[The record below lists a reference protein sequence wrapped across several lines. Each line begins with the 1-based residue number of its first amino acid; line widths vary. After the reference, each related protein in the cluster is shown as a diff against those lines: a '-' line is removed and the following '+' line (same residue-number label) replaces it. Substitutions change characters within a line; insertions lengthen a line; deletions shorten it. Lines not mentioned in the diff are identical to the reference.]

1 MIAAGIIA
9 FREGLEAALIIGIVL
24 GYLSKIGRNDKKRLA
39 WAGVAAAV
47 ILSLVIALAIQ
58 AVGAELDGPAE
69 PVFEGLTMFVA
80 VIMLT
85 WMIVWMRWQARSLK
99 SNLEYELQSA
109 LSNGQGRALF
119 LATFVAVFREG
130 IETALFLS
138 AAAFATDGFDTLVG
152 GIVGLVIAALVGYLL
167 YGATVRLNLRT
178 FFNVT
183 SVLLLVF
190 AAGMFA
196 RGIGEF
202 QEVGLLPV
210 ISEHVYDLSALVSAD
225 TTLGQVLE
233 ALVGYN
239 PSPSL
244 LQVIG
249 YWAYWGLALFGV
261 PWLVNRRIEQA
272 DVPIQQAAA
281 KL

>member
-1 MIAAGIIA
+1 MIAAGLIA

-24 GYLSKIGRNDKKRLA
+24 GYLSKIGQESKKRAA

-47 ILSLVIALAIQ
+47 ILSIIFALAIQ
-58 AVGAELDGPAE
+58 AVGAELKGPAE
-69 PVFEGLTMFVA
+69 PIFEGLTMFIA

-85 WMIVWMRWQARSLK
+85 WMIVWMRRQARSLK
-99 SNLEYELQSA
+99 STLEHELQSA
-109 LSNGQGRALF
+109 LSSGQSRALF

-130 IETALFLS
+130 LETALFLS

-167 YGATVRLNLRT
+167 YGATLRLNLRT

-183 SVLLLVF
+183 SVLLLIF
-190 AAGMFA
+190 AAGMFS
-196 RGIGEF
+196 RGMGEF

-210 ISEHVYDLSALVSAD
+210 ISEHVYDLSAIVSGDA
-225 TTLGQVLE
+225 TLGQLLQ
-233 ALVGYN
+233 ALVGYI

-249 YWAYWGLALFGV
+249 YWAYWGLALFGI
-261 PWLVNRRIEQA
+261 PWFVNRRIERA
-272 DVPIQQAAA
+272 ETPIREVTA
-281 KL
+281 KV

>member
-1 MIAAGIIA
+1 MIAAGLIA

-24 GYLSKIGRNDKKRLA
+24 GYLSKIGQNGKKRLA
-39 WAGVAAAV
+39 WAGVAVAV
-47 ILSLVIALAIQ
+47 ILSFAIALVIQ
-58 AVGAELDGPAE
+58 AVGAELEPPAE
-69 PVFEGLTMFVA
+69 PIFEGLTMFVA

-85 WMIVWMRWQARSLK
+85 WMIVWMRRQARGLK
-99 SNLEYELQSA
+99 SSLEHNLQTA
-109 LSNGQGRALF
+109 LSSGQNRALF

-138 AAAFATDGFDTLVG
+138 AAAFASDGLDTLTG
-152 GIVGLVIAALVGYLL
+152 AIAGLVIAALVGYLL

-202 QEVGLLPV
+202 QEVSLLPV
-210 ISEHVYDLSALVSAD
+210 ISERVYDLSALVPAD
-225 TTLGQVLE
+225 STFGQLLE
-233 ALVGYN
+233 AIIGYN

-249 YWAYWGLALFGV
+249 YGGYWLLALFGV
-261 PWLVNRRIEQA
+261 PWFVNRRIGRTQVA
-272 DVPIQQAAA
+272 VQQAAA
-281 KL
+281 KV

>member
-1 MIAAGIIA
+1 MIAAGLIA

-24 GYLSKIGRNDKKRLA
+24 GYLNKIGQGAKKRAA
-39 WAGVAAAV
+39 WMGVAAAV
-47 ILSLVIALAIQ
+47 ILSFIIAVAIQ
-58 AVGAELDGPAE
+58 AVGAELKAPAE
-69 PVFEGLTMFVA
+69 PIFEGLTMFVA

-85 WMIVWMRWQARSLK
+85 WMIVWMRRQARSLK
-99 SNLEYELQSA
+99 SNLEHELQAA
-109 LSNGQGRALF
+109 LSSGEGRAIF
-119 LATFVAVFREG
+119 LVTFIAVFREG

-138 AAAFATDGFDTLVG
+138 AAAFASDGFDTLVG
-152 GIVGLVIAALVGYLL
+152 GIIGLVVAALVGYLI
-167 YGATVRLNLRT
+167 YGATLRLNLRT

-183 SVLLLVF
+183 SVLLLIF

-202 QEVGLLPV
+202 QEVGLLPM
-210 ISEHVYDLSALVSAD
+210 ISEHIYNLSALIPPDSI
-225 TTLGQVLE
+225 LGQLLE

-249 YWAYWGLALFGV
+249 YWAYWGLALFGI
-261 PWLVNRRIEQA
+261 PWFVNRRLEQHELTA
-272 DVPIQQAAA
+272 QQAAA
-281 KL
+281 KI